1 MIAVIADD
9 FTGAAEIGGIG
20 LQYGLN
26 VLIVTEITG
35 PVNTDLLVVVADT
48 RSMSIE
54 KATSRI
60 EGLTKKL
67 LDLTPQF
74 IYKKI
79 DSVLRGNVYEE
90 LLMQQQIAQK
100 KRIVIVPANPHFN
113 RVIKNGLYY
122 VDNVPLAKTSFAN
135 DPEFPLT
142 SSDVREIIG
151 DNPSQIKCLNYD
163 AEIPERG
170 FIVANVSSD
179 EDIAHW
185 VAQMDEQTVYGGGA
199 GFFDAILKD
208 RFQHRGVCEDVELSD
223 AHKTLFV
230 FGSTFPKT
238 TDFMKKLQSAGMM
251 FINLSEEYFQD
262 LCSEPDNVDELAD
275 DIACWLKEGR
285 KVVVTTIFTDNF
297 VETMH
302 PETVRREIG
311 LLVEKVFQIIPVEEL
326 YIEGGATAAQI
337 IKNLKVSQLKPVKE
351 LSYGIIQMQVDGY
364 PNLSLITKPGSYKW
378 PNSIIPDTN

>member
-9 FTGAAEIGGIG
+9 FTGAAEVGGIG
-20 LQYGLN
+20 LQYGMN

-35 PVNTDLLVVVADT
+35 PVKTDLLVVVADT

-54 KATSRI
+54 EATKRI
-60 EGLTKKL
+60 ERLTMSL
-67 LDLTPQF
+67 LELKPQF

-90 LLMQQQIAQK
+90 LLMQQQIAHK
-100 KRIVIVPANPHFN
+100 SRVIIVPANPHFN
-113 RVIKNGLYY
+113 RIIKNGFYY
-122 VDNVPLAKTSFAN
+122 VDSVPLAETSFAN

-163 AEIPERG
+163 AVIPEKG
-170 FIVANVSSD
+170 FIVANVSTD
-179 EDIAHW
+179 EDIIHW
-185 VAQMDEQTVYGGGA
+185 VEQMDDQSVYGGGA
-199 GFFDAILKD
+199 GFFDAILRK
-208 RFQHRGVCEDVELSD
+208 RFQHRVVGEEVEISD
-223 AHKTLFV
+223 AQKTLFV

-238 TDFMKKLQSAGMM
+238 TDFMNKLQSAGMM

-297 VETMH
+297 VEPMH

-311 LLVEKVFQIIPVEEL
+311 LLVEKVFQITPVEEL

-337 IKNLKVSQLKPVKE
+337 IKNLKVSQLKPVRE
-351 LSYGIIQMQVDGY
+351 LSYGIIQMQVEGY

-378 PNSIIPDTN
+378 PDSIIPDTN